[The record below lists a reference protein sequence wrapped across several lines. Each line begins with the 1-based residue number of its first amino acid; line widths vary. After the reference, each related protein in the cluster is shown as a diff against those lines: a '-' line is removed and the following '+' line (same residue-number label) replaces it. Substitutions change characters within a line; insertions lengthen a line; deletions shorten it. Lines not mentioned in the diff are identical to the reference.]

1 LRYAYL
7 LIIIALANGLFS
19 LVPWARIHG
28 VFNVSDVGIL
38 LVVIGVAI
46 IFIRTKNLQIVA
58 NMYTILLM
66 LLFLLVATQASL
78 ASFNYGQSIIN
89 GLIGLRDFTYY
100 LSFFLFLFL
109 LDDTNKIRKFL
120 DLLSFCAL
128 ILVVIS
134 IINYASPNTLFYHKW
149 GEGHGVRSGI
159 TRGFIPAMDILTISL
174 LWQYSKWIEKSKD
187 GRYAGLLTLVI
198 YSAHVFR
205 QSRGRLLSATAVM
218 VGILILK
225 ARVKTLLFAISTGL
239 IAIVVIDIY
248 MEENILL
255 SAFTTSVED
264 VTEVSGSWEARDR
277 MLKEDIEHFFEHPWF
292 GGGTAS
298 LRQTPNSAFDTG
310 EFASLAAADDLGY
323 SRWLKSFGLAG
334 VFWLL
339 ALCYFFFTRVRRADR
354 LVQSKDRDIVLL
366 VSSYF
371 AYVLM
376 SFITLN
382 HFMLS
387 ARVLIVVLCAAILIR
402 INWDGTNKQSTIPA
416 IAESVSF
423 PQ

>member
-1 LRYAYL
+1 MRYAYL
-7 LIIIALANGLFS
+7 LIIIALANDLFS
-19 LVPWARIHG
+19 LVPWAHIHG
-28 VFNVSDVGIL
+28 VFNVADVGIL
-38 LVVIGVAI
+38 LVMIGVAI

-66 LLFLLVATQASL
+66 LLFLLVAIQASL

-89 GLIGLRDFTYY
+89 GLIGLRDYTYY

-120 DLLSFCAL
+120 DLLSYCAL
-128 ILVVIS
+128 ILIVLS
-134 IINYASPNTLFYHKW
+134 IINYAISNPLFYNQW
-149 GEGHGVRSGI
+149 AGGHGVRSGI
-159 TRGFIPAMDILTISL
+159 TRAFIPAMDILTVSL

-187 GRYAGLLTLVI
+187 GRYAGLLTGVI

-205 QSRGRLLSATAVM
+205 QSRGRLLSVTAVM

-225 ARVKTLLFAISTGL
+225 ARVKMLLFVIFIGL
-239 IAIVVIDIY
+239 IAIVVINTY

-255 SAFTTSVED
+255 SAFTSSAED
-264 VTEVSGSWEARDR
+264 VAEGSGTWEPREI
-277 MLKEDIEHFFEHPWF
+277 MLEQDLETFFKYPWF

-298 LRQTPNSAFDTG
+298 LRQEPGTAFDTA
-310 EFASLAAADDLGY
+310 EFESLAAVDDLGY
-323 SRWLKSFGLAG
+323 TRWLKSFGLAG

-371 AYVLM
+371 AYVLI

-387 ARVLIVVLCAAILIR
+387 ARFLIVVLCAAILIR

-416 IAESVSF
+416 IAE
-423 PQ
+423 